1 MQPQALLVPIDM
13 APDQLP
19 PSVSQFLSHSL
30 DIPLDYWMILKTFY
44 GTILQLMMS
53 GQGRLV
59 TIPSTAC
66 PHRRNGYEST
76 DKDAFRIHGKKCG
89 LSEYL
94 YHHTN
99 TEWQVTSVLL
109 QRQGPS
115 TPINATARTQ
125 SVFVQ
130 HKSYL

>member
-1 MQPQALLVPIDM
+1 MIMQPQALLVPIDM
-13 APDQLP
+13 APNQLP

-30 DIPLDYWMILKTFY
+30 DIPLDYTCEYWTILKDIIWDY
-44 GTILQLMMS
+44 PAADDVKQ
-53 GQGRLV
+53 V
-59 TIPSTAC
+59 
-66 PHRRNGYEST
+66 
-76 DKDAFRIHGKKCG
+76 DKDAFRIHRKKCG
-89 LSEYL
+89 LNEYL

-109 QRQGPS
+109 QQQGPS
-115 TPINATARTQ
+115 TPINATVQTQ